1 MGHCLN
7 PCTVKCHFSIEL
19 KVDGGGGGGG
29 AGKEG
34 RGGCILTA
42 WNKQSFKC
50 IDQKED
56 FFFFLSVS

>member
-1 MGHCLN
+1 M
-7 PCTVKCHFSIEL
+7 
-19 KVDGGGGGGG
+19 GGGGGGG